1 MTFQILLVE
10 DDEDISSGL
19 SWSLQKE
26 CFEITVESDGESGYY
41 RLKNDTWDLA
51 ILDIMMP
58 FMSGLEVLSE
68 IRKLGE
74 TIPIIML
81 SAKTS
86 VQDKVLALNMGADD
100 YVTKPFDTDELV
112 ARIKTR
118 LKDKSEKSYSFG
130 KWAWDEL
137 NRTLLDTEKNHP
149 IILPEKESKMLSHL
163 IRRKQVIVNRETLL
177 VSVWGEEY
185 EGTDRVVDNS
195 IVKLRKIIG
204 SKHIATI
211 RGKGYKFMT

>member
-26 CFEITVESDGESGYY
+26 GFEITVESDGESGYY

-86 VQDKVLALNMGADD
+86 VQDKVMALNMGADD

-118 LKDKSEKSYSFG
+118 LKDKSKKSYSFG

>member
-1 MTFQILLVE
+1 MPFQILLVE

-26 CFEITVESDGESGYY
+26 GFEITVESDGESGYY

-68 IRKLGE
+68 VRKLGE

-86 VQDKVLALNMGADD
+86 VQDKVMALNMGADD

-118 LKDKSEKSYSFG
+118 LKDKNEKSYCFG

-137 NRTLLDTEKNHP
+137 NRTLLDTESNHP

-195 IVKLRKIIG
+195 IVKIRKIIG